1 MDEQKEPELTLDLL
15 TKHTESP
22 YDLEIYNYC
31 FSNKA
36 IPFSIALQ
44 RLQTIANT
52 EPERSNACV
61 NFVSSLME
69 WAPQTQPPLTIVRP
83 PKGYFFYNG
92 DVHTY
97 AVTGKSDM
105 RVNGR
110 LKVDRR
116 INLKGNYSVQAKEIE
131 AQTVDV
137 RGHAWLDAFNVF
149 KAQRINAYSSAHVY
163 TKKMEVEVVNV
174 YNYAKV
180 WAHEE
185 LKADAL
191 NTRDVADI
199 QAWRIDTQILNACG
213 QSSVWALKTLSA
225 STIKIKDKA
234 EVCEFLTDISPQQ
247 FHSPPTNQQNITS
260 AS

>member
-1 MDEQKEPELTLDLL
+1 
-15 TKHTESP
+15 
-22 YDLEIYNYC
+22 
-31 FSNKA
+31 
-36 IPFSIALQ
+36 
-44 RLQTIANT
+44 
-52 EPERSNACV
+52 
-61 NFVSSLME
+61 
-69 WAPQTQPPLTIVRP
+69 
-83 PKGYFFYNG
+83 
-92 DVHTY
+92 
-97 AVTGKSDM
+97 
-105 RVNGR
+105 
-110 LKVDRR
+110 
-116 INLKGNYSVQAKEIE
+116 
-131 AQTVDV
+131 
-137 RGHAWLDAFNVF
+137 
-149 KAQRINAYSSAHVY
+149 
-163 TKKMEVEVVNV
+163 MEVEVVNV

-213 QSSVWALKTLSA
+213 QSSVWALKILSA